1 MENSKPKRKGLKL
14 FLVFFIPVFI
24 GLAVLFGYMWF
35 VGAIDPMDYFCGVT
49 LDPWPAY
56 DPDYRLDMQEEQ
68 LTEEQAAQFIAT
80 KIPDEYKAGLE
91 KIRLVAQYECV
102 QLGPGPDYSEELNA
116 NGYPVDPPYYARP
129 YKNSVVLAEGF
140 IGLEIKIL
148 YESSEGDLAGQP
160 VINAIRDG
168 FAASSDY
175 DLVEIRGDGAD
186 AFKCVLNGNGT
197 AGTSGGGNEKH
208 LVQKSDY
215 ERFYPN
221 YTVQPAG

>member
-1 MENSKPKRKGLKL
+1 MECSKPKRKVLKL
-14 FLVFFIPVFI
+14 FLMFFIPVFI

-56 DPDYRLDMQEEQ
+56 DPDYRLDMQEEP
-68 LTEEQAAQFIAT
+68 LSEEQVARFIAS
-80 KIPDEYKAGLE
+80 KIPDEYKDGLK

-102 QLGPGPDYSEELNA
+102 ELGPGPDYSEELNA

-140 IGLEIKIL
+140 IGLEIKIM
-148 YESSEGDLAGQP
+148 YESSEDNHAGRP

-175 DLVEIRGDGAD
+175 DLVELSIDGMD
-186 AFKCVLNGNGT
+186 SFKRVLNGNGT
-197 AGTSGGGNEKH
+197 TGTSVIGNETYF
-208 LVQKSDY
+208 VRKSDY

>member
-1 MENSKPKRKGLKL
+1 MKRSHGKTILKYTLMTVIPLILGAASFL
-14 FLVFFIPVFI
+14 FFLSYT
-24 GLAVLFGYMWF
+24 GQ
-35 VGAIDPMDYFCGVT
+35 IDLKDYFRGVT

-56 DPDYRLDMQEEQ
+56 DQDYRLDMQEEP
-68 LTEEQAAQFIAT
+68 LTEEQVARFIAS
-80 KIPDEYKAGLE
+80 KIPDEYKAGLK

-148 YESSEGDLAGQP
+148 YESSEDYRVGWP
-160 VINAIRDG
+160 VISAIQDA

-175 DLVEIRGDGAD
+175 DLVKIRVDGEGIA
-186 AFKCVLNGNGT
+186 
-197 AGTSGGGNEKH
+197 GGGNEKH

-221 YTVQPAG
+221 YAVQPAG